1 MATPPLELQ
10 DFLKALASD
19 TRQRILQLFADGHE
33 RTVNQVAGE
42 VEIGQSTASEQLAF
56 LRRSGLLRARRDG
69 KEVYYSPDSARAHA
83 LLRQLTELL
92 ARCCRLRSS

>member
-19 TRQRILQLFADGHE
+19 TRQRILQLFADGQE
-33 RTVNQVAGE
+33 RTVNQIAGE
-42 VEIGQSTASEQLAF
+42 VQIGQSTASEQCTF

-69 KEVYYSPDSARAHA
+69 KEVYYSPDPARAHA
-83 LLRQLTELL
+83 LLGQLSDLL

>member
-10 DFLKALASD
+10 DFLKALASE
-19 TRQRILQLFADGHE
+19 TRQRILQLFADGQE

-42 VEIGQSTASEQLAF
+42 VQIGQSTASEQLTL
-56 LRRSGLLRARRDG
+56 LRRSGLLQARRDG
-69 KEVYYSPDSARAHA
+69 KEVYYSPDAPRAHV

-92 ARCCRLRSS
+92 ARCCPLRPS